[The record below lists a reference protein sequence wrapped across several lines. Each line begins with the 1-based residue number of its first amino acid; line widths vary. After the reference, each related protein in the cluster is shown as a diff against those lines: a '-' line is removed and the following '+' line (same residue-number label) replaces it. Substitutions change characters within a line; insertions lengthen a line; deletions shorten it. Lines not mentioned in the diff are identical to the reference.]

1 MIRVRY
7 IIAAL
12 AALVALNI
20 AWQLYQTWREPSP
33 REFAPTSYS
42 GMAAGYRAL
51 YELLDTL
58 GPAPERGITPP
69 SLQVDR
75 DTRLLLLEPQLMA
88 LELEKAYLKELEDWL
103 EGGGELVL
111 LTPRLVN
118 RMFRDAPALRKRSDE
133 SEDSDGEEDEEDEV
147 TVQER
152 LRRMTHAQALEMIG
166 APKMP
171 ERFGLTGLAM
181 EGEWTPFAP
190 FDAEFIPMTPGFH
203 MPELYEL
210 YRPSMGAY
218 DVRFTGAWEH
228 LEADVRELTLTR
240 NDIPHITGEG
250 LDRALAAI
258 EVRPKGAADET
269 EWSTVG
275 AKFPKGSGAVTLISD
290 PLMLRNQGLIET
302 DNAVLGYHLA
312 AGPNQRRPLLDE
324 YYKGALEQGN
334 PFVLLGL
341 HPYGVMALGAVA
353 ASALLAWRLGVS
365 FGPPKPPPPPSRR
378 HIRDYVDAMARLFFR
393 GQKHRFVVETCRAGV
408 LDQLREELH
417 LAHGVSEG
425 SILGRLARRD
435 PKRAEMLN
443 EALDQSREA
452 LGTLP
457 PARAEQREIPLWKV
471 HELQE
476 KFEACLPKPAPSPD
490 QTRPISQPSTKG
502 R

>member
-7 IIAAL
+7 IVGAL

-33 REFAPTSYS
+33 REFMPTSYS

-69 SLQVDR
+69 SLRVDGN
-75 DTRLLLLEPQLMA
+75 TRLLLLEPQLMA
-88 LELEKAYLKELEDWL
+88 LELEKAYLKELEEWL
-103 EGGGELVL
+103 ERGGEAVL
-111 LTPRLVN
+111 LTPYLVHP
-118 RMFRDAPALRKRSDE
+118 MFRDVRTFREHSDE
-133 SEDSDGEEDEEDEV
+133 AGEDKDGEANGEV
-147 TVQER
+147 TLEQR
-152 LRRMTHAQALEMIG
+152 LRRMAHSQALEMIG
-166 APKMP
+166 EPEMP
-171 ERFGLTGLAM
+171 ERFGLTELDIA
-181 EGEWTPFAP
+181 GEWAPFTPFDP
-190 FDAEFIPMTPGFH
+190 EFVPMTSGFH
-203 MPELYEL
+203 VPDLYEL

-228 LEADVRELTLTR
+228 LASDVRELTLTL
-240 NDIPHITGEG
+240 NNIPHITGEG
-250 LDRALAAI
+250 LGRALGTI
-258 EVRPKGAADET
+258 EVRPHGAADDT
-269 EWSTVG
+269 EWLTVG

-334 PFVLLGL
+334 PFVLLAL
-341 HPYGVMALGAVA
+341 HPYGVMALGAAA

-378 HIRDYVDAMARLFFR
+378 HIRDYVDAMALLFFR

-417 LAHGVSEG
+417 LPHGVSEG

-435 PKRAEMLN
+435 PKRAEDLH
-443 EALDQSREA
+443 EALEQSRHA
-452 LGTLP
+452 LGTIP
-457 PARAEQREIPLWKV
+457 GRRGEQNEIPLWKV

-476 KFEACLPKPAPSPD
+476 KLEACLPKPAPSPD
-490 QTRPISQPSTKG
+490 QTRPISQRFTKG
-502 R
+502 